1 MNFAGCLTALETA
14 TSGLAC
20 VVLKK
25 WRGRE
30 NDLGR
35 ALPSAPAKVQGLLFF
50 EACLLSR
57 AVLGLSWLATCLGCC
72 FAAVLGLSW
81 LVSALLRVSWARP
94 GAVLK
99 LSWACLGL
107 SYVIIWAP
115 LGTRATL
122 GHVLVLSCC
131 CFEAVLGLSWAVLHH
146 GLGTPRH

>member
-1 MNFAGCLTALETA
+1 MNFAGCFTALETA

-57 AVLGLSWLATCLGCC
+57 AVL
-72 FAAVLGLSW
+72 VLSW
-81 LVSALLRVSWARP
+81 LVL
-94 GAVLK
+94 GAVLRP
-99 LSWACLGL
+99 SWACLGL
-107 SYVIIWAP
+107 S
-115 LGTRATL
+115 
-122 GHVLVLSCC
+122 
-131 CFEAVLGLSWAVLHH
+131 
-146 GLGTPRH
+146 RHF